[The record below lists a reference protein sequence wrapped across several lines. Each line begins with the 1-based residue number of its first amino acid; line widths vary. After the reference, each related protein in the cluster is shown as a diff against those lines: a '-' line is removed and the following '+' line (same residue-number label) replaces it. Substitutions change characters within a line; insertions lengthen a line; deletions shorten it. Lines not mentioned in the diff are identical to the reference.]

1 MTALSVTSRLIRI
14 LRARLGTRRTEDV
27 GKTAAPRRPR
37 VRAPRP
43 ADPLERDSPRR
54 DPVLARYYANLEVPY
69 GADLKTV
76 HEAWKGLLRKYHP
89 DLHSADPERWQ
100 TGTELVKQLNHAY
113 EELRKR
119 LEAGAAGA

>member
-1 MTALSVTSRLIRI
+1 MTSLSVSSRLLQV
-14 LRARLGTRRTEDV
+14 LRARLGARLAGGV
-27 GKTAAPRRPR
+27 GNPAAPRRPR

-43 ADPLERDSPRR
+43 AEPLERDPPRR

-76 HEAWKGLLRKYHP
+76 HEAWKRLLRKFHP
-89 DLHSADPERWQ
+89 DLHSADPERQ
-100 TGTELVKQLNHAY
+100 QIGTELVKQLNHAY

-119 LEAGAAGA
+119 LEAGEVEA